1 MVHFFAISLTEKPLK
16 FPVRFLDIR
25 AVERAWREMERIGVD
40 PAGIRIMAP
49 KQFHYNLRVEGLTPA
64 QANVLKQDMLS
75 IGAEAAVAKGAASCS
90 VGSTDALL
98 SGTARQFE
106 ATIDKLSVQSFGLP
120 EVGLS
125 LAEAIGNLNKRSYIV
140 KGGGR
145 EWEFGPR
152 TMIMGILNV
161 TPDSFSDG
169 GRFIE
174 RGRAVERGLEMFEE
188 GADFI
193 DVGGES
199 TRPGALPVGVAEEMD
214 RVVPVVEAIA
224 SKRVPV
230 SIDTTKAEVARAAL
244 VAGAGMVNDVS
255 ALGMDAAMAGVCA
268 EFKAAVVLMHMRGT
282 PSTMQEDTVYKDLVS
297 EVYNHL
303 MARMDYAVSSGIER
317 ESIII
322 DPGIGFGKS
331 SEGNLELIRNLR
343 EFRTLGAPILLGPS
357 RKSFIGAALG
367 ARVEDRL
374 MGTIAAAVAA
384 ALNGASVLR
393 VHDVKEARMALNMA
407 DAIRGGV

>member
-1 MVHFFAISLTEKPLK
+1 MK
-16 FPVRFLDIR
+16 FPVRFLDIK
-25 AVERAWREMERIGVD
+25 AVERSWTEMERIGVD

-64 QANVLKQDMLS
+64 QANVLKQEMLS
-75 IGAEAAVAKGAASCS
+75 TGAEAAVARGAASCS

-106 ATIDKLSVQSFGLP
+106 AVMGKLRAQSFGLP

-125 LAEAIGNLNKRSYIV
+125 LSEAVGNLSKRGYIV
-140 KGGGR
+140 KGRGR
-145 EWEFGPR
+145 EWRLGTR

-169 GRFIE
+169 GRFLE

-199 TRPGALPVGVAEEMD
+199 TRPGAVAVGAAEETD
-214 RVVPVVEAIA
+214 RVIPVVEAIA
-224 SKRVPV
+224 SKGVPV
-230 SIDTTKAEVARAAL
+230 SIDTTKAA
-244 VAGAGMVNDVS
+244 VAGAALAAGAEMVNDVS

-282 PSTMQEDTVYKDLVS
+282 PSTMQEDTVYRDLVS

-303 MARMDYAVSSGIER
+303 MARMDYAVASGIER

-331 SEGNLELIRNLR
+331 SEGNMELIRNLR
-343 EFRTLGAPILLGPS
+343 EFRTLGAPILVGPS

-367 ARVEDRL
+367 ARAEVRL
-374 MGTIAAAVAA
+374 MGTIAASVAA
-384 ALNGASVLR
+384 VLNGASVLR
-393 VHDVKEARMALNMA
+393 VHDVKEARMALDMA
-407 DAIRGGV
+407 DAIRGGAV

>member
-1 MVHFFAISLTEKPLK
+1 MK

-25 AVERAWREMERIGVD
+25 AVERACSEMERIGVD

-64 QANVLKQDMLS
+64 QANVLKQEMLS

-90 VGSTDALL
+90 VGSTDAVL
-98 SGTARQFE
+98 SGTARQFDVV
-106 ATIDKLSVQSFGLP
+106 IGKLRAQSFGLP

-125 LAEAIGNLNKRSYIV
+125 LAEAVGNLNKRGYVV
-140 KGGGR
+140 KGRGR
-145 EWEFGPR
+145 EWELGPR

-174 RGRAVERGLEMFEE
+174 KERAVERGLEMFEE
-188 GADFI
+188 GADII

-214 RVVPVVEAIA
+214 RVIPVVEALA
-224 SKRVPV
+224 SRGVPV
-230 SIDTTKAEVARAAL
+230 SIDTTKAEAARAAL
-244 VAGAGMVNDVS
+244 ASGAGMVNDVS
-255 ALGMDAAMAGVCA
+255 ALCMDAAMAGVCA
-268 EFKAAVVLMHMRGT
+268 EFRAAVVLMHMRGT
-282 PSTMQEDTVYKDLVS
+282 PSTMQEDTGYEDLVS
-297 EVYNHL
+297 EVYDHL
-303 MARMDYAVSSGIER
+303 MARMDYAVAAGIER

-331 SEGNLELIRNLR
+331 SGGNMELIRSLR

-357 RKSFIGAALG
+357 RKSFIGAVLG
-367 ARVEDRL
+367 AGAEVRL
-374 MGTIAAAVAA
+374 MGTIAVAVAA
-384 ALNGASVLR
+384 VLNGASILR
-393 VHDVKEARMALNMA
+393 VHDVKEARMALDMA
-407 DAIRGGV
+407 DAIRGGVRPRP

>member
-1 MVHFFAISLTEKPLK
+1 MK

-25 AVERAWREMERIGVD
+25 AVERACSEMERIGVD
-40 PAGIRIMAP
+40 PVGIRIMAP

-64 QANVLKQDMLS
+64 QANVLKQEMLS

-90 VGSTDALL
+90 VGSTDAVL
-98 SGTARQFE
+98 SGTARQFDVV
-106 ATIDKLSVQSFGLP
+106 IGKLRAQSFGLP

-125 LAEAIGNLNKRSYIV
+125 LAEAVGNLNKRGYVV
-140 KGGGR
+140 KGRGR
-145 EWEFGPR
+145 EWELGPR

-174 RGRAVERGLEMFEE
+174 KERAVERGLEMFEE
-188 GADFI
+188 GADII

-199 TRPGALPVGVAEEMD
+199 TRPGALPVGVAEEMG
-214 RVVPVVEAIA
+214 RVIPVVEALA
-224 SKRVPV
+224 SRGVPV
-230 SIDTTKAEVARAAL
+230 SIDTTKAEAARAAL
-244 VAGAGMVNDVS
+244 ASGAVMVNDVS
-255 ALGMDAAMAGVCA
+255 ALCMDAAMAGVCA
-268 EFKAAVVLMHMRGT
+268 GFRAAVVLMHMRGT
-282 PSTMQEDTVYKDLVS
+282 PADMQEDTGYEDLVS
-297 EVYNHL
+297 EVYDHL
-303 MARMDYAVSSGIER
+303 MARMDYAVAAGIER

-331 SEGNLELIRNLR
+331 SGGNMELIRSLR

-357 RKSFIGAALG
+357 RKSFIGAVLG
-367 ARVEDRL
+367 AGAEVRL
-374 MGTIAAAVAA
+374 MGTIAVAVAA
-384 ALNGASVLR
+384 VLNGASILR
-393 VHDVKEARMALNMA
+393 VHDVKEARMALDMA

>member
-1 MVHFFAISLTEKPLK
+1 MK

-25 AVERAWREMERIGVD
+25 SVERACSEMERIGVD

-64 QANVLKQDMLS
+64 QANVLKQEMLS

-98 SGTARQFE
+98 SGTARQF
-106 ATIDKLSVQSFGLP
+106 DVVMGKLRVQSFGLP

-125 LAEAIGNLNKRSYIV
+125 LAEAIGNLNRRGHV
-140 KGGGR
+140 VRGRGR
-145 EWEFGPR
+145 EWELGPR

-199 TRPGALPVGVAEEMD
+199 TRPGAIPVGAEEEMD
-214 RVVPVVEAIA
+214 RVVPVVEALA
-224 SKRVPV
+224 SKGVPV
-230 SIDTTKAEVARAAL
+230 SIDTTKAEAARAAL
-244 VAGAGMVNDVS
+244 ASGAEMVNDVS
-255 ALGMDAAMAGVCA
+255 ALGMDSAMAGVCA

-282 PSTMQEDTVYKDLVS
+282 PSTMQEDTGYKDLVS

-303 MARMDYAVSSGIER
+303 MARIDYAVASGIGR

-331 SEGNLELIRNLR
+331 SGGNIELIGRLR

-367 ARVEDRL
+367 AGAEVRL
-374 MGTIAAAVAA
+374 MGTIAVAVAA
-384 ALNGASVLR
+384 VLNGASILR
-393 VHDVKEARMALNMA
+393 VHDVKEARMALDMA
-407 DAIRGGV
+407 DAIRGGAV

>member
-1 MVHFFAISLTEKPLK
+1 MKLS
-16 FPVRFLDIR
+16 VRFLDIR
-25 AVERAWREMERIGVD
+25 AVERSRSEMERIGVD
-40 PAGIRIMAP
+40 PAGMDIMAP

-75 IGAEAAVAKGAASCS
+75 IGAEAAVARGAASCS
-90 VGSTDALL
+90 VKSTDALL

-106 ATIDKLSVQSFGLP
+106 AIIEKLRVQSFGLP

-125 LAEAIGNLNKRSYIV
+125 LSEAIGNLNMRGYTV
-140 KGGGR
+140 KGRGR

-152 TMIMGILNV
+152 TMVMGILNV

-169 GRFIE
+169 GRFLE
-174 RGRAVERGLEMFEE
+174 KVTAVERGLEMFEE

-199 TRPGALPVGVAEEMD
+199 TRPGAPSVKAAEEMK
-214 RVVPVVEAIA
+214 RAVPVVEALA
-224 SKRVPV
+224 LRGVPV

-244 VAGAGMVNDVS
+244 VAGAEIVNDVS
-255 ALGMDAAMAGVCA
+255 ALTMDAGMAGVCA
-268 EFKAAVVLMHMRGT
+268 EYKAAVVLMHMRGT
-282 PSTMQEDTVYKDLVS
+282 PSTMQADTGYKDIVS
-297 EVYNHL
+297 EVYDHL
-303 MARMDYAVSSGIER
+303 MARMDYAVASGIER
-317 ESIII
+317 DRIII

-331 SEGNLELIRNLR
+331 SEGNIELLRRLR

-357 RKSFIGAALG
+357 RKSFIVTVLG
-367 ARVEDRL
+367 AGVEARL
-374 MGTIAAAVAA
+374 MGTIAASVAA
-384 ALNGASVLR
+384 VLNGASILR
-393 VHDVKEARMALNMA
+393 VHDVKEARMALDMA